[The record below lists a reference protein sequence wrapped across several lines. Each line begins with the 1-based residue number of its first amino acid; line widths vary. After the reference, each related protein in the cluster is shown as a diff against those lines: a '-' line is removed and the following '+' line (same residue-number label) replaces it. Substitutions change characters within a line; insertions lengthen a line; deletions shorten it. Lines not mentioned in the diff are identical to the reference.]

1 MNPEQKIYCG
11 VDVSKKDLDAF
22 MGGKTIRFTNT
33 VKGICSLMK
42 QAGDVHYV
50 FESTGG
56 YERPAAWHLLAQ
68 GRTVSIVNPGRVREY
83 AKSIGQIA
91 KTDRIDA
98 QVITRFAELV
108 HPRKTELPSADHR
121 KLTVLVERRQQL
133 MDMLIAE
140 GNRLETAGEPELLKM
155 IQKHRQWLQ
164 KQILQLEQSIES
176 TISGNAEMKQKAARI
191 KSIKGLG
198 NVSAATL
205 LAVLPEIGTLS
216 RKEVAA
222 LAGVAPYNRDSGT
235 FRGQR
240 HIWGVRKRASL
251 GFGRVS
257 QVARGLHPF
266 PQRVICRIRDV
277 FCLRTCT
284 ADLSALNIAYSH
296 VFQHASSVPNL
307 LGSLY
312 STADGGCRVHGARSG
327 LR

>member
-240 HIWGVRKRASL
+240 HICGGRKRLRATLYMAAVCASHSNAHL
-251 GFGRVS
+251 AEFYNRLVNENHRPKK
-257 QVARGLHPF
+257 VAL
-266 PQRVICRIRDV
+266 
-277 FCLRTCT
+277 T
-284 ADLSALNIAYSH
+284 AVMRKILIAANSAVKNPEFLIA
-296 VFQHASSVPNL
+296 A
-307 LGSLY
+307 
-312 STADGGCRVHGARSG
+312 
-327 LR
+327 